1 MDQYQAHVPRYCER
15 LVIKK
20 KTPTQ
25 IYLAKQTQN
34 PLLQHW
40 KGRHGIAQLKL
51 LRNCKDSAAE
61 RHFKI
66 TRYSRFSLIVGM
78 GGSKIVFSASAAHV
92 TCEAGVQQ
100 ALCYMTSYCTV
111 HYINSRTPHINY
123 VCTVPYVYSYLH
135 TASTSNYLPRHVK
148 ERL

>member
-1 MDQYQAHVPRYCER
+1 QISLRLSAQSGSWKAAPQYEVEGLNDAIHQ
-15 LVIKK
+15 
-20 KTPTQ
+20 KTHHHISSIYYLTDGGRDFHFTGSQ
-25 IYLAKQTQN
+25 IGGMWTSTKLMYRGTTQN

-92 TCEAGVQQ
+92 TCEAATYIQQ
-100 ALCYMTSYCTV
+100 V
-111 HYINSRTPHINY
+111 PRT
-123 VCTVPYVYSYLH
+123 TYLG
-135 TASTSNYLPRHVK
+135 T
-148 ERL
+148 